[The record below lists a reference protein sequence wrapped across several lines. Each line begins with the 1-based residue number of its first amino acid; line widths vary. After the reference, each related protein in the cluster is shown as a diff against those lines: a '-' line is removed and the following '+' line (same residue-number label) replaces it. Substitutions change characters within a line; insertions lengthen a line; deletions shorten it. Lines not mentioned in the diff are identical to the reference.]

1 MMVRTGLVAASI
13 SVLIPAVALGESLDL
28 MNCRSGTV
36 NIMHADKELTVF
48 SVDLKGI
55 SFTRNANKALDNS
68 SSNCFGTVRVGAGQN
83 ASHGFCKYLD
93 ADGDAVM
100 VEWSGVPPKGG
111 PWSFLG
117 GTGKWTAVQGKGE
130 WQTLPNPK
138 PIAPGTVQ
146 TCNIVTG
153 EYTLRK

>member
-1 MMVRTGLVAASI
+1 
-13 SVLIPAVALGESLDL
+13 
-28 MNCRSGTV
+28 
-36 NIMHADKELTVF
+36 
-48 SVDLKGI
+48 
-55 SFTRNANKALDNS
+55 
-68 SSNCFGTVRVGAGQN
+68 
-83 ASHGFCKYLD
+83 
-93 ADGDAVM
+93 M